1 MPKLVL
7 RADKIDSLP
16 YPEKGKEYYFD
27 LKQPG
32 LCLVVNLKGK
42 SFYWIKQF
50 KNVNYRTML
59 GQYPALRL
67 EDARGAVA
75 EAMASLARGE
85 KPRIAMDSLTV
96 GQLWEKYFKTAKR
109 EQRSWENTL
118 YYYTRHIKKRW
129 EAEVIR
135 LIEQT
140 DVQEWLYS
148 VGETSGK
155 HTANRAFIVLQSAIN
170 WGVQNKLLSL
180 ETSPVKQIKTYKLES
195 RDRFL
200 YGTEYDRFMAEV
212 EKETTTPN
220 MRDFIKMCLFTG
232 ARKSN
237 VLTMMWSD
245 INWELAYWRIDGKQY
260 KNGQTQYIHLSRMAL
275 DVLSKRPRDSEW
287 VFPSKKASSGHMTFP
302 QKSFQRIAK
311 RANVQNVRIHDLR
324 RTFASH
330 LAIKSKGNVQLTVS
344 KALGQRD
351 PRSAAIY
358 MQLPSAYV
366 REAVEGVFVSGG
378 H

>member
-16 YPEKGKEYYFD
+16 FPEKGKEYYFD

-42 SFYWIKQF
+42 SFYWIKQH
-50 KNVNYRTML
+50 KGVSYRTML

-67 EDARGAVA
+67 DDARGAVA

-85 KPRIAMDSLTV
+85 KPRIAMESMTL
-96 GQLWEKYFKTAKR
+96 GQLWEKYSKIAKR
-109 EQRSWENTL
+109 EQKSWKNTL
-118 YYYTRHIKKRW
+118 DYYTRHIQKYW
-129 EAEVIR
+129 ESKIIR

-148 VGETSGK
+148 IGETSGK
-155 HTANRAFIVLQSAIN
+155 HTANRAFIVLQAAIN
-170 WGVQNKLLSL
+170 WGLQNKILSL

-200 YGTEYDRFMAEV
+200 YGSEYDRFMAEV
-212 EKETTTPN
+212 EKASPN
-220 MRDFIKMCLFTG
+220 MRDFIKICLFTG

-237 VLTMMWSD
+237 VLALKWSD
-245 INWELAYWRIDGKQY
+245 INWELAYWRIDGKHY
-260 KNGQTQYIHLSRMAL
+260 KNGETQYIHLSQMAL
-275 DVLSKRPRDSEW
+275 EVLRKRPRESEW
-287 VFPSKKASSGHMTFP
+287 VFPSKNASSGHMSFP

-351 PRSAAIY
+351 LRSSAIY
-358 MQLPSAYV
+358 MQLPPAHV
-366 REAVEGVFVSGG
+366 REAVEGVFSS